1 MHVCRM
7 PAQHRDK
14 EQGAPRISYND
25 LVLDLANNDIGGCMG
40 TWKRVIPAVILAMA
54 MLCTLAGCS
63 SEQALS
69 SSAAPN
75 TETSASGQES
85 TPAPDFV
92 VVDAQGNEVSLS
104 SFRGK
109 PVVVN
114 FWTSWCTYCK
124 QEMPDFQN
132 AYDAYG
138 ERVEFM
144 MVNSTSDS
152 QETLK
157 KAQAY
162 LDESGYTFPC
172 YFDTTGQA
180 AQAYQLQGYPT
191 TYVIDAQGNIAT
203 YSIGA
208 MTEENLMSV
217 LENVS

>member
-1 MHVCRM
+1 
-7 PAQHRDK
+7 
-14 EQGAPRISYND
+14 
-25 LVLDLANNDIGGCMG
+25 MG
-40 TWKRVIPAVILAMA
+40 TWKRVIPAVALAVT
-54 MLCTLAGCS
+54 MLCALAGCS
-63 SEQALS
+63 SEQASS

-75 TETSASGQES
+75 TGASASGQES
-85 TPAPDFV
+85 TPAADFV

-124 QEMPDFQN
+124 QEIPDFQN

-138 ERVEFM
+138 DRVEFM

-162 LDESGYTFPC
+162 LDEGGYTFPC

-180 AQAYQLQGYPT
+180 VQAYQLQGYPT

-208 MTEENLMSV
+208 MTEENLMSA
-217 LENVS
+217 LEDVS